1 MYNLMINNI
10 DSSETLLSEY
20 LRPKTIEELTLPE
33 SVKKRFKKM
42 QDNCTIMNMLF
53 YGRPGTGKTTLA
65 QLIGRPEDYEITYVN
80 ASANTTVD
88 YVRNEIISMVSV
100 MSLFARRRLMIIDEA
115 EQMSLKAQAAL
126 KIIIEQTSENCRFIF
141 ITNDITKIDEAI
153 KSRLKVICFDQIPS
167 QASKIIEDYKKR
179 TVEKMKLKNQ
189 EMNLEEIEEL
199 NDIIVKNYP
208 DYRKIANEM
217 EFAFN

>member
-1 MYNLMINNI
+1 
-10 DSSETLLSEY
+10 
-20 LRPKTIEELTLPE
+20 
-33 SVKKRFKKM
+33 
-42 QDNCTIMNMLF
+42 
-53 YGRPGTGKTTLA
+53 
-65 QLIGRPEDYEITYVN
+65 
-80 ASANTTVD
+80 
-88 YVRNEIISMVSV
+88 
-100 MSLFARRRLMIIDEA
+100 MIIDEA